1 MEAEEKSWQWSRK
14 KLGKNK
20 RKMPT
25 ECRILRATP
34 CEIEKSCEKRPA
46 RAGRRGRNSGQAAR
60 LKCSEFM
67 EYTALF
73 SSSFFSTESKL
84 NKIQRRRWRQWRRR
98 PMQSWPPQPAARK
111 LARSE
116 VPARRFVCRAV
127 LHTVCKWQWAWRR
140 DGGGECSECL
150 GISLLNRQM
159 LLQVKRNQID
169 K

>member
-1 MEAEEKSWQWSRK
+1 MEAEEKIWQWSRK

-46 RAGRRGRNSGQAAR
+46 GAWRRGRNSGQAAR

-73 SSSFFSTESKL
+73 FFFLFFSFLRKANWIKYNGDGDGDGDGDRCKVDHHS
-84 NKIQRRRWRQWRRR
+84 RRQGSWRGVKFQLDAL
-98 PMQSWPPQPAARK
+98 SG
-111 LARSE
+111 
-116 VPARRFVCRAV
+116 RAV

-140 DGGGECSECL
+140 GGAEKEN
-150 GISLLNRQM
+150 SLNILE
-159 LLQVKRNQID
+159 LVC
-169 K
+169 